1 MEYIVIS
8 SYFLFIFIF
17 AFLFKTKEKYKELQR
32 KIIHIGMGPLVPI
45 AKYLQITQT
54 IAEIFTGLIILLILL
69 NYKFKLVPVIEDI
82 ERKSYGTFFYCL
94 SLFILIFI
102 FWDINYYALIAG
114 VFVMTFGDGLAG
126 LIGKSFKSKNW
137 TIFNQ
142 KKSIIGT
149 STMFLV
155 SLLVISFLGYKNNYD
170 FNYYY
175 LLIAL
180 LATLLEQ
187 ISIIGIDNISVP
199 IITSTIFHVLI
210 TN

>member
-155 SLLVISFLGYKNNYD
+155 SLVVISILGYKNNVD

-175 LLIAL
+175 FGIAL
-180 LATLLEQ
+180 IATLLEQ
-187 ISIIGIDNISVP
+187 ISIIGIDNFSVP
-199 IITSTIFHVLI
+199 IITSTIFHLLI